1 MKSKIKLFADDT
13 KLYGPAKT
21 DEDCQTLQ
29 NDINAL
35 QDWADRW
42 QMQFHPKKCKF
53 IRIGKDHAEYT
64 YKMVDG
70 TEQIDLEN
78 TAVEKDLV
86 VHTDKNLSF
95 DEHINVTVKKAKQL
109 VGMIKRSLHYLSG
122 DVVTLLFKSM
132 VRPML
137 KYGHSV
143 WNPHLKKHIVALE
156 SVQRR
161 ATKIIPALTNLSY
174 GERLKKLRL
183 PSLEYRRRRGDMI
196 ET

>member
-1 MKSKIKLFADDT
+1 
-13 KLYGPAKT
+13 
-21 DEDCQTLQ
+21 
-29 NDINAL
+29 
-35 QDWADRW
+35 
-42 QMQFHPKKCKF
+42 MQFHPKKCKF
-53 IRIGKDHAEYT
+53 MRIGKDHAEYT

-78 TAVEKDLV
+78 TAVEKDLG

-137 KYGHSV
+137 EYGHSV
-143 WNPHLKKHIVALE
+143 WNPHLKNT
-156 SVQRR
+156 S
-161 ATKIIPALTNLSY
+161 
-174 GERLKKLRL
+174 
-183 PSLEYRRRRGDMI
+183 
-196 ET
+196 